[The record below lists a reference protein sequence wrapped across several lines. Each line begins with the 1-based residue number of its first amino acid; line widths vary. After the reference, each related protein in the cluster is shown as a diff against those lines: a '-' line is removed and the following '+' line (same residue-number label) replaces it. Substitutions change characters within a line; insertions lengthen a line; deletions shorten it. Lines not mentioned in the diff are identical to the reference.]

1 MQAMSFV
8 NLIDQFLVISHVV
21 AGGVALVA
29 GPLAM
34 LTAKGSLAHRRSGKT
49 YAICMLWISLSTF
62 ALLLFR
68 WNFFLFGIASLTG
81 YLTFSGYR
89 ATKRKGTGVPT
100 ASKLDWLAGI
110 VATLI
115 GVGFIAWSIANLLGW
130 ITTRTGPEQMAV
142 PSGFLALAIVFGYLL
157 CVNSIP
163 DLISF
168 RRPSHDRNWWWFMH
182 MNRMVGAFIG
192 TLSAFLV
199 QNVAKH
205 FPVEQS
211 WVIWIAPTV
220 IGLPLLA
227 LWIRHYRQKFAQ
239 QADTAPK
246 VNVAGKRMP
255 SDAP

>member
-1 MQAMSFV
+1 MSLDQ
-8 NLIDQFLVISHVV
+8 LIDQFLVISHVV
-21 AGGVALVA
+21 AGGIALLA

-34 LTAKGSLAHRRSGKT
+34 LTAKGGMAHRRSGKT

-89 ATKRKGTGVPT
+89 ATKRKTVDAPT
-100 ASKLDWLAGI
+100 ASKMDWLAAI
-110 VATLI
+110 VATVI
-115 GVGFIAWSIANLLGW
+115 GIGFIVWAIANLLGW
-130 ITTRTGPEQMAV
+130 ITTRTGPEQIVV
-142 PSGFLALAIVFGYLL
+142 PSGFLALAIVFGYLM
-157 CVNSIP
+157 CVNTIP

-168 RRPSHDRNWWWFMH
+168 RRPSRDRNWWWFMH

-199 QNVAKH
+199 QNVAKL
-205 FPVEQS
+205 FPFEQS

-227 LWIRHYRQKFAQ
+227 LWIRHYRQKFVRQSHA
-239 QADTAPK
+239 ATRLT
-246 VNVAGKRMP
+246 VAGNQMP